1 MRFGRAIALRDD
13 IASTHQLLISSSLF
27 AVRLVN
33 LAVGGLMILGGIG
46 QFFPIGL

>member
-1 MRFGRAIALRDD
+1 MRFGRANGLRGD
-13 IASTHQLLISSSLF
+13 IASTHQVLSSTSF
-27 AVRLVN
+27 FTVRLVN

>member
-1 MRFGRAIALRDD
+1 MRFGRAKALRDD
-13 IASTHQLLISSSLF
+13 LASTHQLLKSSSLI

>member
-1 MRFGRAIALRDD
+1 MRLGRANALRDH
-13 IASTHQLLISSSLF
+13 IASTHQVLSSTCVF
-27 AVRLVN
+27 TVRLVN